1 MYLVSSLVNL
11 IMRRF
16 ATVPIYMIVCFC
28 GVGGV
33 NFYTAGTAA
42 HRSRVTSY
50 LHHIPTFRDVTT
62 RLHRRTADTAAH
74 RRSREQ
80 HSGATRDDVT
90 WQLLPEWCKIIRVR
104 TTSSSQYSLG
114 CCRRTIC

>member
-11 IMRRF
+11 SMRRF

-80 HSGATRDDVT
+80 HSGSAT
-90 WQLLPEWCKIIRVR
+90 
-104 TTSSSQYSLG
+104 LG
-114 CCRRTIC
+114 RRF

>member
-11 IMRRF
+11 SMRRF

-80 HSGATRDDVT
+80 HSGSRQILEA
-90 WQLLPEWCKIIRVR
+90 
-104 TTSSSQYSLG
+104 G
-114 CCRRTIC
+114 RRCVWR